1 MAVVGRRQSVRV
13 ALIATFDDTNTRER
27 GSPCGIPTIGT
38 RGSRRRRRLLA
49 SISSGGD
56 TMNLQRAGG
65 IAAVIQALAYIV
77 GFAVMATLL
86 DPGNVDGWSATRKLA
101 FTLERKS
108 LVQVFNIVIY
118 VVFGVAL
125 VVLAVSLHDRL
136 RRAAPGL
143 MGIASAFGLIW
154 AGLVIASG
162 MVSSIGLD
170 YVARLYAQDTGQ
182 ATSAWVAIGAV
193 QDGLGGGV
201 EIVGGLWALLVSVA
215 AWRSR
220 VFPRLLNSVGIAV
233 GLAGVLT
240 VIPPLKE
247 LGAVFGL
254 GQIVWFAWL
263 GAHLLGDATSP
274 AQHVTTGDASGG
286 ELVGDWRR

>member
-1 MAVVGRRQSVRV
+1 
-13 ALIATFDDTNTRER
+13 
-27 GSPCGIPTIGT
+27 
-38 RGSRRRRRLLA
+38 
-49 SISSGGD
+49 
-56 TMNLQRAGG
+56 MNLQRAGG
-65 IAAVIQALAYIV
+65 IAAVIQAMAYIV

-108 LVQVFNIVIY
+108 LVQLFNIVIY
-118 VVFGVAL
+118 VLFGVAL

-143 MGIASAFGLIW
+143 IGVASAFGLIW

-215 AWRSR
+215 AWRSHA
-220 VFPRLLNSVGIAV
+220 FPKLLNIVGIAV

-254 GQIVWFAWL
+254 GQIFWFAWL
-263 GAHLLGDATSP
+263 GAHLLGNATSP
-274 AQHVTTGDASGG
+274 AQHVATGHASGG
-286 ELVGDWRR
+286 ERVGDWGR